1 MSKQKLKRFAEFAD
15 YPHTFDFAYQL
26 RGKWNE
32 VVFKNNHPIVL
43 ELGCGKGEY
52 TVALAHENPEK
63 NYLGLD
69 IKSNRMW
76 VGAKKALE
84 NNMSNV
90 GFMRALMDRISELFA
105 PGEVSEIWITFPDPF
120 IRHRSAKHRLTHTRF
135 LRLYKQILKP
145 GGVVNFKTDSD
156 ELFAF
161 TQNMLQYLTITPEVV
176 EYNVHANPEAEPM
189 LKNVRTYYENLF
201 LKRGKTIKFTR
212 FKLDNLQ
219 EEKAAD
225 FEVWFENE
233 RLKMVSEGKSTGL

>member
-1 MSKQKLKRFAEFAD
+1 MAKQKLKRFAEFAD
-15 YPHTFDFAYQL
+15 YPHTFDFAYELQ
-26 RGKWNE
+26 GKWHQE
-32 VVFKNNHPIVL
+32 VFKNNNPIVL

-52 TVALAHENPEK
+52 TVALAQEYPEK
-63 NYLGLD
+63 NFIGID

-84 NNMSNV
+84 NNMNNV
-90 GFMRALMDRISELFA
+90 GFMRALMNRISELFA

-120 IRHRSAKHRLTHTRF
+120 VRHRSAKHRLTHTRF

-145 GGVVNFKTDSD
+145 GGVINFKTDSE

-161 TQNMLQYLTITPEVV
+161 TQNMLQYLNITPEVV
-176 EYNVHANPEAEPM
+176 EFNVHENPDAEPM
-189 LKNVRTYYENLF
+189 LKNVCTYYETLF
-201 LKRGKTIKFTR
+201 LKRGKSIKFTR

-219 EEKAAD
+219 EEKAAG

-233 RLKMVSEGKSTGL
+233 RLKMVAEGKSTGL

>member
-1 MSKQKLKRFAEFAD
+1 MAKQKLKRFAEFAD
-15 YPHTFDFAYQL
+15 YPHTFDFAYELQ
-26 RGKWNE
+26 GKWHQE
-32 VVFKNNHPIVL
+32 VFKNNNPIVL

-52 TVALAHENPEK
+52 TVALAQEYPEK
-63 NYLGLD
+63 NYIGID

-76 VGAKKALE
+76 VGAKKALD
-84 NNMSNV
+84 NSLNNV
-90 GFMRALMDRISELFA
+90 GFMRALMHSISELFA

-145 GGVVNFKTDSD
+145 GGVINFKTDSD

-161 TQNMLQYLTITPEVV
+161 TQNMLQYLSITPEVV
-176 EYNVHANPEAEPM
+176 EFNVHENPDAEPL
-189 LKNVRTYYENLF
+189 LKNVCTYYETLF
-201 LKRGKTIKFTR
+201 LKRGKSIKFTR

-219 EEKAAD
+219 EEKAAG

-233 RLKMVSEGKSTGL
+233 RLKMVAEGKSTGL